1 MSYQKTMGFELDE
14 VYFEQIDGKFKMHEL
29 GITQSIIDITLQ
41 YAQGQPVSHV
51 TLEIGQLTAIDPR
64 SIEFC
69 FDACCQGTLLEGAV
83 LEILEKPGLAR
94 CRQCG
99 AEVAIEQ
106 PFGVCAC
113 GSLNLEIIQGLELQL
128 KELETIDD

>member
-1 MSYQKTMGFELDE
+1 
-14 VYFEQIDGKFKMHEL
+14 
-29 GITQSIIDITLQ
+29 
-41 YAQGQPVSHV
+41 
-51 TLEIGQLTAIDPR
+51 
-64 SIEFC
+64 
-69 FDACCQGTLLEGAV
+69 LLAGAV